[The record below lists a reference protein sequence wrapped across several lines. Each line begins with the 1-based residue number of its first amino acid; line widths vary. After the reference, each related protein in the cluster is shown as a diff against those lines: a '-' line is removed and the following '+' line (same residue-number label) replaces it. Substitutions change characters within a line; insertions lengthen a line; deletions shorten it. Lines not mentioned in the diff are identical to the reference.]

1 MTLYDKEALFSAYLD
16 NSLDS
21 EQEKQ
26 FNALCEADAE
36 FAQAVENS
44 ARLNS
49 ASESFVAPAPPQ
61 WDKEQTFF
69 KKDEPRSLSSWF
81 SLPGCAMA
89 MSACALLAVL
99 TGAKLS
105 YSDNGVALTFS
116 NNGANTVDEMVEQRV
131 TQEVAKALGEQRD
144 FYQQANQTLF
154 KEYAQALSAQ
164 QQQSSAELTKYLL
177 ASSREERKHDFAELI
192 KFINEQR
199 IDDQRFYARQFTRL
213 QDEID
218 DIEIGYSAVNLP
230 NSLSDSGVNGRATN
244 YSTVPSTQPYTTN
257 NPQSSLDD

>member
-1 MTLYDKEALFSAYLD
+1 MTLYDKEALFSAYLN
-16 NSLDS
+16 NSLTS

-26 FNALCEADAE
+26 FNGLCESDAE

-49 ASESFVAPAPPQ
+49 ASVSFVSPALPQ

-69 KKDEPRSLSSWF
+69 KKDKPRSLSSWF
-81 SLPGCAMA
+81 SLPACAMA
-89 MSACALLAVL
+89 MSACALIAVL
-99 TGAKLS
+99 TGAKLT
-105 YSDNGVALTFS
+105 YSDNGVALSFL
-116 NNGANTVDEMVEQRV
+116 NNNPNSIDEMVEQRV
-131 TQEVAKALGEQRD
+131 TQEVAKALGEQRE
-144 FYQQANQTLF
+144 FYQQSNQTLF
-154 KEYAQALSAQ
+154 KEYAQALSTQ

-177 ASSREERKHDFAELI
+177 ASSREERKQDFAELI

-230 NSLSDSGVNGRATN
+230 NGRTE
-244 YSTVPSTQPYTTN
+244 VPITMPYQTN

>member
-44 ARLNS
+44 ARLNI
-49 ASESFVAPAPPQ
+49 PQ

-69 KKDEPRSLSSWF
+69 KKDKPRSLSSWF
-81 SLPGCAMA
+81 SLPACAIA

-244 YSTVPSTQPYTTN
+244 YSTVPSTMEWSPPSNGIAMCQTWN
-257 NPQSSLDD
+257 

>member
-1 MTLYDKEALFSAYLD
+1 MTLHDKEALFSAYLD
-16 NSLDS
+16 NSLSS

-26 FNALCEADAE
+26 FKTLCESDPK
-36 FAQAVENS
+36 FAQAVANS
-44 ARLNS
+44 ARLNDIS
-49 ASESFVAPAPPQ
+49 ANFVAPALPQ

-69 KKDEPRSLSSWF
+69 STGKQRSHSGWF
-81 SLPGCAMA
+81 SLPACAMA
-89 MSACALLAVL
+89 MSACALIAVL
-99 TGAKLS
+99 TGANFS
-105 YSDNGVALTFS
+105 YSDKGIALTFS
-116 NNGANTVDEMVEQRV
+116 NSNAVTVDEVVEQRV

-144 FYQQANQTLF
+144 YYQQANQALF
-154 KEYAQALSAQ
+154 KEYAQALSTQ

-177 ASSREERKHDFAELI
+177 ASSREERKQDFAELI

-218 DIEIGYSAVNLP
+218 EIEVGYSAVSLP
-230 NSLSDSGVNGRATN
+230 SANNRSNPNARSGL
-244 YSTVPSTQPYTTN
+244 PSTNPYTSN

>member
-1 MTLYDKEALFSAYLD
+1 MTLYDKEALFSAYLN
-16 NSLDS
+16 NSLTS

-26 FNALCEADAE
+26 FNGLCESDAE

-49 ASESFVAPAPPQ
+49 ASVSFVSPALPQ

-69 KKDEPRSLSSWF
+69 KKDKPRSLSSWF
-81 SLPGCAMA
+81 SLPACAMA
-89 MSACALLAVL
+89 MSACALIAVL
-99 TGAKLS
+99 TGAKLT
-105 YSDNGVALTFS
+105 YSDNGVALSFL
-116 NNGANTVDEMVEQRV
+116 NNNPNSIDEMVEQRV
-131 TQEVAKALGEQRD
+131 TQEVAKALGEQRE
-144 FYQQANQTLF
+144 FYQQTNQTLF
-154 KEYAQALSAQ
+154 KEYAQALSTQ

-177 ASSREERKHDFAELI
+177 ASSREERKQDFAELI

-230 NSLSDSGVNGRATN
+230 NGRTE
-244 YSTVPSTQPYTTN
+244 VPITMPYQTN

>member
-26 FNALCEADAE
+26 FNALCDSDAE

-49 ASESFVAPAPPQ
+49 ASASFVAPAPPQ

-69 KKDEPRSLSSWF
+69 KKDEPCSLSSWF
-81 SLPGCAMA
+81 SLPACAMA

-105 YSDNGVALTFS
+105 YSDNGIALTFS
-116 NNGANTVDEMVEQRV
+116 NKSVNTVDEMVEQRV

-154 KEYAQALSAQ
+154 KEYAQALSTQ

-218 DIEIGYSAVNLP
+218 DIEIGYSAV
-230 NSLSDSGVNGRATN
+230 SLSNSR
-244 YSTVPSTQPYTTN
+244 SEVPLTMPYETN

>member
-1 MTLYDKEALFSAYLD
+1 
-16 NSLDS
+16 
-21 EQEKQ
+21 
-26 FNALCEADAE
+26 
-36 FAQAVENS
+36 
-44 ARLNS
+44 
-49 ASESFVAPAPPQ
+49 
-61 WDKEQTFF
+61 
-69 KKDEPRSLSSWF
+69 
-81 SLPGCAMA
+81 
-89 MSACALLAVL
+89 
-99 TGAKLS
+99 
-105 YSDNGVALTFS
+105 
-116 NNGANTVDEMVEQRV
+116 VDEMVEQRV

-154 KEYAQALSAQ
+154 KEYAQALSTQ

-230 NSLSDSGVNGRATN
+230 KSRSE
-244 YSTVPSTQPYTTN
+244 VPLAMPYETN

>member
-1 MTLYDKEALFSAYLD
+1 MTLYDKEALFSAYLN
-16 NSLDS
+16 NSLTS

-26 FNALCEADAE
+26 FKALCESDE
-36 FAQAVENS
+36 KFAQVIENS
-44 ARLNS
+44 VRLS
-49 ASESFVAPAPPQ
+49 KASSNFVAPELPP
-61 WDKEQTFF
+61 WGKEQTFF
-69 KKDEPRSLSSWF
+69 KKDEPRSLWSWF
-81 SLPGCAMA
+81 NLPACAMA

-99 TGAKLS
+99 TGAKLT
-105 YSDNGVALTFS
+105 YSDNKVALTFL
-116 NNGANTVDEMVEQRV
+116 NNSSSSVDEMVDQRV

-154 KEYAQALSAQ
+154 KEYAHALSTQ

-230 NSLSDSGVNGRATN
+230 NSRSGVS
-244 YSTVPSTQPYTTN
+244 STIPYATN